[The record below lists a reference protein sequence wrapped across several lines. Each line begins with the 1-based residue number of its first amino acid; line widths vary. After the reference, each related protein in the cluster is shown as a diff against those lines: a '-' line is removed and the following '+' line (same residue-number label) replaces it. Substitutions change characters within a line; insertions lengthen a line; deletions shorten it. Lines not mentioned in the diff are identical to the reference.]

1 MEEMSPMFKFF
12 STLKPDNRIVELYTT
27 IRTWLQ
33 REGHTTESAKRIS
46 GGPAEIWDARHRMV
60 AEIEKLKKDLYNY
73 GIFDQSEFNN
83 YIEKRLKEV
92 DKKFPLIDELDD

>member
-1 MEEMSPMFKFF
+1 MEEKSPMIKFF
-12 STLKPDNRIVELYTT
+12 KTLKPDEKIVDLYTT

-46 GGPAEIWDARHRMV
+46 GGPAEIWDARHRLV
-60 AEIEKLKKDLYNY
+60 ANIEKLKKDLINY

-83 YIEKRLKEV
+83 YIEERLKEV